1 MTHRYSNLAE
11 AQRAEAA
18 ETVMATGHIVNL
30 EAGNL
35 ARLTEILEDHHA
47 SIQLCE
53 EYGLSTESVNAA
65 AAMEL
70 AEIRTVQPDLM
81 LHYAHVDPKRT
92 PAYRSRAAL
101 AAILGAKTE
110 DERMEI
116 LATYSMSSLRMMAAT
131 AIFGAIDNGDL
142 EAAYTLAHGISAV
155 PDLRK
160 AFFAA

>member
-1 MTHRYSNLAE
+1 MTRYPNLAE

-18 ETVMATGHIVNL
+18 MATGRHIEDM

-35 ARLTEILEDHHA
+35 ARLTEILEDHHT
-47 SIQLCE
+47 SVQLCKE
-53 EYGLSTESVNAA
+53 HGLSTKSVDAA

-81 LHYAHVDPKRT
+81 LHYEHVDPKKM
-92 PAYRSRAAL
+92 PAYKSRAAL
-101 AAILGAKTE
+101 AAILGAKNE

-116 LATYSMSSLRMMAAT
+116 LAAYSQSSLRMMAET

-142 EAAYTLAHGISAV
+142 EQGYQLAHSIKVV
-155 PDLRK
+155 PELRE
-160 AFFAA
+160 ALFTA